1 MVIPRGQIMTKTEKA
16 VELFQKGLNCAQAML
31 TVFGE
36 PYGIDEQMARRLGRP
51 LGGGLGRMGLTCGAI
66 TGATLV
72 LGLARGTKQDEAEA
86 RAEVG
91 PAVQEFIRRFQERH
105 GSSLCRDL
113 LGADMSTEAGATRVK
128 EEKLVAQVCPGV
140 MRDAADI
147 LSDILGRA

>member
-1 MVIPRGQIMTKTEKA
+1 MTKTERA
-16 VELFQKGLNCAQAML
+16 VHLFQNGLNCAQAIL

-36 PYGIDEQMARRLGRP
+36 PYGVDEQMAKRLGRP

-72 LGLARGTKQDEAEA
+72 LGLTQRAGRDEAEA
-86 RAEVG
+86 RTEVG
-91 PAVQEFIRRFQERH
+91 RSVQEFIRRFEKRH

-113 LGADMSTEAGATRVK
+113 LGADMSTEPGAKRIK

-140 MRDAADI
+140 VRDAAEI
-147 LSDILGRA
+147 LSEILDRSQL